1 MCFDTMIRLVTCDID
16 GTLLMEGE
24 WELDPAFFD
33 IIRRLSA
40 HGIAFAAAS
49 GRQHYRLRKMF
60 EPVAKDIFFICENG
74 AVVYEGDTPLSET
87 RLDPQKARALMEQI
101 LAHPECEIL
110 ISGAKSCYLLP
121 KEGEDSDY
129 VRHIRD
135 TLGYRTVIV
144 DTLDEIPEPII
155 KVTAGRRDGVEAIKH
170 EFAMWES
177 EFSVAVAGKE
187 WLDFTL
193 ADKGT
198 GLEDITARMGISN
211 KDVMSF
217 GDNFNDLPLLE
228 KVGHP
233 YIMENGAPA
242 LKERFE
248 HHCIRVSDTLDTFLS
263 SLDAENA

>member
-1 MCFDTMIRLVTCDID
+1 MIRLVTCDID

-33 IIRRLSA
+33 IIRRLLA

-87 RLDPQKARALMEQI
+87 RLDPVKARKLMEQI

-121 KEGEDSDY
+121 KKGEDCDY

-135 TLGYRTVIV
+135 TLGYRTSIV
-144 DTLDEIPEPII
+144 RSLDEIDEPVI
-155 KVTAGRRDGVEAIKH
+155 KVTASRWDGVDAILDD
-170 EFAMWES
+170 FAMWNT
-177 EFSVAVAGKE
+177 EFSAAVAGKE

-198 GLEDITARMGISN
+198 GLDDITARMGISSA
-211 KDVMSF
+211 DVMSF

-248 HHCIRVSDTLDTFLS
+248 NHCICVADTLEEFLAK
-263 SLDAENA
+263 LDAKN

>member
-1 MCFDTMIRLVTCDID
+1 MIRLVTCDID

-33 IIRRLSA
+33 IIRRLLS
-40 HGIAFAAAS
+40 HGVAFAAAS

-74 AVVYEGDTPLSET
+74 SVVYEGDTPLSET
-87 RLDPQKARALMEQI
+87 RLDPAKARTLMEQI
-101 LAHPECEIL
+101 LAHPECEVL

-121 KEGEDSDY
+121 KEGEDSRY

-135 TLGYRTVIV
+135 TIGYRTTIIRS
-144 DTLDEIPEPII
+144 LDEIAEPVI
-155 KVTAGRRDGVEAIKH
+155 KVSACRWDGAEVIKPQ
-170 EFAMWES
+170 FAMWEKD
-177 EFSVAVAGKE
+177 FNMAIAGFE

-193 ADKGT
+193 SDKGT
-198 GLEDITARMGISN
+198 GLDEITARMGISN
-211 KDVMSF
+211 REVMSF

-242 LKERFE
+242 LKERFAN
-248 HHCIRVSDTLDTFLS
+248 HCTRVSDTLEEFLRI
-263 SLDAENA
+263 LDAEN

>member
-1 MCFDTMIRLVTCDID
+1 MIRLVTCDID

-33 IIRRLSA
+33 IIRRLLA

-87 RLDPQKARALMEQI
+87 RLDPDKARTLMEQI

-121 KEGEDSDY
+121 KKGEDCDY
-129 VRHIRD
+129 VRHIRE
-135 TLGYRTVIV
+135 TLGYRTVILNSLN
-144 DTLDEIPEPII
+144 DIPEPVI
-155 KVTAGRRDGVEAIKH
+155 KVTACRWDGAEVLVPQFAAWENEFNMAIAGRP
-170 EFAMWES
+170 
-177 EFSVAVAGKE
+177 

-198 GLEDITARMGISN
+198 GLDEITARMGISN
-211 KDVMSF
+211 GDVMSF
-217 GDNFNDLPLLE
+217 GDNFNDLPLLQ

-242 LKERFE
+242 LKERFSR
-248 HHCIRVSDTLDTFLS
+248 HCVRVSDTLEEFLHN
-263 SLDAENA
+263 LDAKK